1 MSKESHGVPFWTF
14 AARSAKDAAVLFFD
28 PVVRIGSRKHS
39 TQPER
44 RKGVSLSASPPY
56 ENSSRMSKVSER
68 LSNVEDALANYLASV
83 AETREIVEQ
92 VELFLVDKKDLL
104 QVERQEETL
113 SLRSRVQAKLDARE
127 LSLVRDLEDQHYVLQ
142 ANRVREALL
151 KIESLRVSHI
161 MTSSEAQALR
171 EQIELML
178 AASEE
183 KLKAALLSAAE
194 ELSELD
200 RSFEER
206 VDVLTRDLTKSLIW
220 LSRTLQLRKQT
231 YQGTNVA

>member
-1 MSKESHGVPFWTF
+1 
-14 AARSAKDAAVLFFD
+14 
-28 PVVRIGSRKHS
+28 
-39 TQPER
+39 
-44 RKGVSLSASPPY
+44 
-56 ENSSRMSKVSER
+56 
-68 LSNVEDALANYLASV
+68 
-83 AETREIVEQ
+83 
-92 VELFLVDKKDLL
+92 
-104 QVERQEETL
+104 
-113 SLRSRVQAKLDARE
+113 
-127 LSLVRDLEDQHYVLQ
+127 
-142 ANRVREALL
+142 
-151 KIESLRVSHI
+151 
-161 MTSSEAQALR
+161 
-171 EQIELML
+171 ML